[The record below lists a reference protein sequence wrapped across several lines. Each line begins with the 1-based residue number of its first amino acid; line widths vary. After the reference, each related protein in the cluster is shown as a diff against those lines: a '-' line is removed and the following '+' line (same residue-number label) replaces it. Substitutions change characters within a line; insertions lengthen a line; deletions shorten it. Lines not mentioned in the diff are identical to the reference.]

1 MELFDG
7 ADADGDG
14 RLNEAEYSAFIAA
27 FKNAQAE
34 KYGEWVDM
42 SAEDTAIIYGECN
55 KISDGEGLSKDD
67 MKVWRSTFREIA
79 AEIGAQ

>member
-1 MELFDG
+1 
-7 ADADGDG
+7 
-14 RLNEAEYSAFIAA
+14 
-27 FKNAQAE
+27 
-34 KYGEWVDM
+34 M